1 VLFFATNQ
9 MPCHDPERGHGGTVT
24 SKKRPRQGYDEE
36 DMDIGN
42 KKVD

>member
-1 VLFFATNQ
+1 MLFCATHQ
-9 MPCHDPERGHGGTVT
+9 MPHHDPERGHGGTGT

-36 DMDIGN
+36 DKDVGN